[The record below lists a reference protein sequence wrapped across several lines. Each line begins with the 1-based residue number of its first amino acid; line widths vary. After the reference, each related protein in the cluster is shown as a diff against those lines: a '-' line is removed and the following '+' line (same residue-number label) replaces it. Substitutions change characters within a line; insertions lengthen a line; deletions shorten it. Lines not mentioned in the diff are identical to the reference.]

1 MTESPG
7 PASGADNSS
16 QAAGHDRSDPSKAT
30 LGPGSVLGP
39 ICREARWGLAV
50 VRAVVLEAA
59 HPEIGAAL
67 MTTSTF
73 VNHPWRRVRNTVTS
87 TQRLAGADEPTRHK
101 EAERLNRL
109 HARIRGTDERG
120 REFSGLD
127 PQARTWVMAT
137 LFESTA
143 TMCRLSG
150 ESLDRPRMERLYAE
164 HQAILALFGDER
176 CRLPATLEAFWP
188 YYDRVL
194 TEELE
199 NTEAVHVV
207 LGRLLDHLPPPPVL
221 RSQPAVWTASR
232 TFAGAVAGMVV
243 VASLPEQVR
252 ARLGLAE
259 LPGAQTLMH
268 GAFLSAALAGRLLP
282 EPWTRLET
290 LVDLLDP
297 VGPSATRPPGAV
309 RRRAMQ
315 ARALLRLA
323 TRARPGVNGDNA
335 TERSAAEFFA
345 EVLDQTGNG
354 FLDWPDLAAMAREI
368 ATRLDLGEH
377 DEDRLF
383 DAYADWW
390 RELQSELDEDRDGRI
405 TRQEYANAVAKIPGK
420 ALIRLAD
427 VLFDITDVDDTQ
439 TISAQEYHALF
450 RAAFNRELAGGD
462 SEYSRSAFTREFL
475 AFMAGR
481 QSSTSYDPI
490 FSQE

>member
-1 MTESPG
+1 MSESPG
-7 PASGADNSS
+7 PASGPDNTPHDDLPASS
-16 QAAGHDRSDPSKAT
+16 GAA
-30 LGPGSVLGP
+30 LGAGSMLG
-39 ICREARWGLAV
+39 RLTHEARWGLAV
-50 VRAVVLEAA
+50 VRAAVLEAA

-73 VNHPWRRVRNTVTS
+73 EHHPWRRVRNTVTS
-87 TQRLAGADEPTRHK
+87 AQRLVGTDEPTRQK

-109 HARIRGTDERG
+109 HARIRGADERG

-127 PQARTWVMAT
+127 PQARMWVIAT
-137 LFESTA
+137 LFESTI

-150 ESLDRPRMERLYAE
+150 ESLDGPRMERLYAE
-164 HQAILALFGDER
+164 HQALLGLLGDER
-176 CRLPATLEAFWP
+176 CQLPATLETFWP

-199 NTEAVHVV
+199 NTEAVRVI

-221 RSQPAVWTASR
+221 RSVPAVWTTSR
-232 TFAGAVAGMVV
+232 TFAGALAGIVI

-268 GAFLSAALAGRLLP
+268 GTFLSAALAGRLLP

-290 LVDLLDP
+290 LLDLLDP
-297 VGPSATRPPGAV
+297 VGPTATKPPGVV
-309 RRRAMQ
+309 RRRALQ

-323 TRARPGVNGDNA
+323 TRSRPGLNGDNA
-335 TERSAAEFFA
+335 TERSAEQFFA

-368 ATRLDLGEH
+368 ATRLDLDEH
-377 DEDRLF
+377 NEDRLF

-390 RELQSELDEDRDGRI
+390 RELQAELDDDRDGRI
-405 TRQEYANAVAKIPGK
+405 TRQEYAHAVAKIPGK

-427 VLFDITDVDDTQ
+427 VLFDVTDVDDSQ
-439 TISAQEYHALF
+439 SISAEEYHALF
-450 RAAFNRELAGGD
+450 RTAFNREMADGD
-462 SEYSRSAFTREFL
+462 RQYSRSAFTREFL